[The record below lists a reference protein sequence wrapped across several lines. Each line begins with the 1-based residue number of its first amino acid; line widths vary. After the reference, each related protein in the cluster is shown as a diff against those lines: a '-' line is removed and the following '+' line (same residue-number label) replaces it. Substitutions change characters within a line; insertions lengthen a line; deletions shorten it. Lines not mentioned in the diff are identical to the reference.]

1 MPICPYIANRLVFP
15 IGDRIWGTHIMRF
28 LSELE
33 EKQWWSPEEIKI
45 EQDDKLNKLI
55 KHSYENV
62 PYWREL
68 FNKLKLR
75 PSDIKTK
82 DDLRKLPVLSKD
94 DIRKNLDRM
103 LAENFP
109 KKRFIEKHSSGST
122 GEPLKYYVDKEKYSW
137 NLASMLCCWK
147 WAGYEFGQKWV
158 RVQLWPHSKLSEKV
172 LDKLARCTYIGTY
185 KFDDEAIEKAVL
197 LIKRKKPRII
207 RGYTSAIYLI
217 AKFMKENEVEK
228 FKAQAVITTSETIFP
243 HYRSLI
249 EEQFDC
255 KVYDVYGG
263 EGMTLCGQCERGNYH
278 IDDNSVVVEFLKD
291 DGNNAR
297 SGELANIIVTDLTNF
312 AMPFIRYRIQDLGK
326 PLDRICNCGRGLSL
340 MGSIEGRDSDI
351 IRTLDGKYLMVQFFV
366 VFFEYLEGVE
376 QFQVIQRELDE
387 IEIKIVKNDKFTKK
401 DMENI
406 GKAIKEGGGERLKVR
421 FNFVD
426 NIPLERSGK
435 RRFVISEI
443 DASSG
448 K

>member
-33 EKQWWSPEEIKI
+33 EKQWWSPEKIKI

-62 PYWREL
+62 PYWRKL

-82 DDLRKLPVLSKD
+82 DDLWKLPVLSKD

-172 LDKLARCTYIGTY
+172 LDKLARCTYIGAY
-185 KFDDEAIEKAVL
+185 KFEDEAIEKAVL

-228 FKAQAVITTSETIFP
+228 FKALP
-243 HYRSLI
+243 
-249 EEQFDC
+249 
-255 KVYDVYGG
+255 
-263 EGMTLCGQCERGNYH
+263 
-278 IDDNSVVVEFLKD
+278 
-291 DGNNAR
+291 
-297 SGELANIIVTDLTNF
+297 AN
-312 AMPFIRYRIQDLGK
+312 
-326 PLDRICNCGRGLSL
+326 
-340 MGSIEGRDSDI
+340 
-351 IRTLDGKYLMVQFFV
+351 
-366 VFFEYLEGVE
+366 
-376 QFQVIQRELDE
+376 RE
-387 IEIKIVKNDKFTKK
+387 
-401 DMENI
+401 
-406 GKAIKEGGGERLKVR
+406 
-421 FNFVD
+421 
-426 NIPLERSGK
+426 P
-435 RRFVISEI
+435 
-443 DASSG
+443 
-448 K
+448 

>member
-1 MPICPYIANRLVFP
+1 MPIYPYIANRLVFP
-15 IGDRIWGTHIMRF
+15 IGDRILGTHIMKF
-28 LSELE
+28 LNELE
-33 EKQWWSPEEIKI
+33 EKQWWTPEKIKI

-62 PYWREL
+62 PYWRKL

-82 DDLRKLPVLSKD
+82 DDLWKLPVLSKD
-94 DIRKNLDRM
+94 DIRKNLDSM

-122 GEPLKYYVDKEKYSW
+122 GEPLKYYVDKEKYSLS
-137 NLASMLCCWK
+137 LASMFRFWE

-185 KFDDEAIEKAVL
+185 KFDDEAIEKAAL
-197 LIKRKKPRII
+197 LIKRRKPKII

-217 AKFMKENEVEK
+217 AKFMKENNLEK
-228 FKAQAVITTSETIFP
+228 FMAQAVITTSETIFP

-255 KVYDVYGG
+255 KVYDIYGG
-263 EGMTLCGQCERGNYH
+263 EGMVLCGQCEKGNYH
-278 IDDNSVVVEFLKD
+278 IDDNNVIVELLGD
-291 DGNNAR
+291 DGNNAQ
-297 SGELANIIVTDLTNF
+297 SDELGNIIVTDLNNF
-312 AMPFIRYRIQDLGK
+312 AMPFIRYKIQDLGK
-326 PLDRICNCGRGLSL
+326 PSDGICSCGRGLSL
-340 MGSIEGRDSDI
+340 MGSVEGRDSDI

-406 GKAIKEGGGERLKVR
+406 EKAIKEGGGEGLKVY
-421 FNFVD
+421 FSFVD
-426 NIPLERSGK
+426 DIPVERSGK
-435 RRFVISEI
+435 RRFIISELTPRLG
-443 DASSG
+443 S
-448 K
+448 

>member
-33 EKQWWSPEEIKI
+33 EKQWWSPEKIKI

-62 PYWREL
+62 PYWRKL

-82 DDLRKLPVLSKD
+82 DDLWKLPVLSKD
-94 DIRKNLDRM
+94 DIRKNLDNM

-228 FKAQAVITTSETIFP
+228 FKAQAVITTSETMLP
-243 HYRSLI
+243 HYRSSI

-297 SGELANIIVTDLTNF
+297 SGELANIIVTDLNNF
-312 AMPFIRYRIQDLGK
+312 VMPFIRYNIQDLGK
-326 PLDRICNCGRGLSL
+326 STSGFCSCGRGLSL

-401 DMENI
+401 DMKNI

-426 NIPLERSGK
+426 NIPVERSGK
-435 RRFVISEI
+435 RRFVISKI
-443 DASSG
+443 TPRLGS
-448 K
+448 